1 MKFKDKSTGAV
12 VDITNKVVLPLYEKS
27 NNFTKVK
34 DRSQKADTETSQD
47 KE

>member
-1 MKFKDKSTGAV
+1 MKFKDKNTGAIVEV
-12 VDITNKVVLPLYEKS
+12 VNKVIIPLYEKS

-34 DRSQKADTETSQD
+34 DRSQKSENETSQD